1 MTTTPLASL
10 QHRNVAARNVAVRQR
25 GASIISAIFM
35 LLLFAALAAFMVSLT
50 STANVTSA
58 QDVQGARAYQAAQAG
73 LEIGLYNVLV
83 SPATGCTFPSPP
95 NIEGFSITLS
105 CSSDGPYTDSGAT
118 FSIYK
123 LTSLAKT
130 SAAVGSPAFIERE
143 VSAYVNK

>member
-1 MTTTPLASL
+1 MKTLPLASL
-10 QHRNVAARNVAVRQR
+10 QHRIIAARQG

-35 LLLFAALAAFMVSLT
+35 LLLFGLLAAFMASLS

-73 LEIGLYNVLV
+73 LEIGLYEVLV
-83 SPATGCTFPSPP
+83 SGVACSASSCLLTPPPA
-95 NIEGFSITLS
+95 IEGFTIALS
-105 CSSDGPYTDSGAT
+105 CECNGPYTESGAT
-118 FSIYK
+118 FSIYR

-143 VSAYVNK
+143 VSAFVNK